1 MKGGK
6 GADYAGGRRGKDT
19 LVGGRGSDRLSG
31 RADRAS
37 EAPAAE
43 SCFRGFCAQLFGDQ
57 GNDSI
62 NGGKGKDYME
72 GEQGRD
78 KMSGGKGADVIDA
91 ANDDTPG
98 VKDKVV
104 CGKGIDIVFANDADE
119 VADDCE
125 RVKPPLPVERTSRP
139 AARLALESRA

>member
-1 MKGGK
+1 MG
-6 GADYAGGRRGKDT
+6 
-19 LVGGRGSDRLSG
+19 
-31 RADRAS
+31 
-37 EAPAAE
+37 APARE
-43 SCFRGFCAQLFGDQ
+43 RGFGSQSCFRDYCAQLFGDL

-62 NGGKGKDYME
+62 FGGRGNDYIE

-98 VKDKVV
+98 AKDVVV
-104 CGKGIDIVFANDADE
+104 CGRGIDTVFANAADK

-125 RVKPPLPVERTSRP
+125 RVKPPLPVE
-139 AARLALESRA
+139 